1 MSNIK
6 KALLSED
13 EYIKKILTPL
23 YNSNESPET
32 IVINSQQQ
40 INELLDTEKRIR
52 TQMEETLLKYA
63 NQ

>member
-1 MSNIK
+1 MSNVK
-6 KALLSED
+6 KQLLSED

-23 YNSNESPET
+23 YNSNESLEA